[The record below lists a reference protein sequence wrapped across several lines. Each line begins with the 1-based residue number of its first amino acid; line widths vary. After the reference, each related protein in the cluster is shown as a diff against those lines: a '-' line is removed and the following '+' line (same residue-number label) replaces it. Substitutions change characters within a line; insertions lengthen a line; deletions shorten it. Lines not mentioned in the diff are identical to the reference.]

1 MKAHVPVLGHHH
13 THLSRA
19 DYVTGRRRTSDVE
32 NFEMATII
40 AFIQPAEYAVFN
52 RGQQKYICFYRMV
65 LGINRHILSRVK
77 LVSVRERES
86 SSFFLFS
93 L

>member
-40 AFIQPAEYAVFN
+40 AFIQPAEYAFLIEDNKNISVF
-52 RGQQKYICFYRMV
+52 IEWF
-65 LGINRHILSRVK
+65 
-77 LVSVRERES
+77 
-86 SSFFLFS
+86 
-93 L
+93 